1 MLLWVKAWRSIRNA
15 QYRVKWVLEAYQHSL
30 VQVVNVCACLLA
42 QRCLSES
49 LYGSLCS
56 PPSPNTVSSCVC
68 PCPGPLRAFS
78 AHGRVTC
85 SHVRTWRQ
93 RHTHLCP
100 YHSCHAKSR
109 IAAAIWWESSLAAG
123 LIHSSLYSFCLLK
136 EVNSSLVFFRAYAA
150 CYRTTES

>member
-1 MLLWVKAWRSIRNA
+1 MGIRGLPA
-15 QYRVKWVLEAYQHSL
+15 QPGTGSKCLCLPAVTALPVRKLVWQLVL
-30 VQVVNVCACLLA
+30 
-42 QRCLSES
+42 
-49 LYGSLCS
+49 

-68 PCPGPLRAFS
+68 PCPGPLRASS
-78 AHGRVTC
+78 AQGRVTC
-85 SHVRTWRQ
+85 LHVRTWRQ

-136 EVNSSLVFFRAYAA
+136 EVNSSRVFFRVYAA